1 MIPNRM
7 IFIQKRIRAL
17 HGASRSQGMVEFAL
31 ALPILLMLLFAIID
45 FSLLFSAWLLIQNMS
60 RQAVRYA
67 ITTAW
72 DQSYCMDGCLTPEDQ
87 DQARVQS
94 IHDVANNFRAGMV
107 VDDSAALAD
116 PGYLRVVVC
125 AQEDYTG
132 PQGKPDKIMDIVPDP
147 GEMGTEKYS
156 NCNNLVDGT
165 MGEVPGRGGDAV
177 FVMVDFNSPFITPF
191 LQLLTI
197 FQPPDSTQSWKMTH
211 LVSVQSGIVEKFRT
225 SEYLPTVPGEGRWTL
240 TPTNTN
246 TPTDTYTYTYTY
258 TITDTPTNPNTATPT
273 LSPTTTDTATTTRT
287 RTSTNTRRPS
297 RTQTNTVPTGTSTRT
312 YTITNTVPTN
322 TFTRTYTRTN
332 TRPTNTFTRTYTRTN
347 TVPTNTFTRTYTRTN
362 TVPTFTFSRTF
373 TITKTVPTST
383 KTLTPTVPTRT
394 FTRTRTAT
402 VPSKTPTHTV
412 ATPTFTNYSY
422 QDSDKES
429 NTLYS
434 DAYCNQDAHTDEY
447 TIAHH
452 QYGWVKGAI
461 YVAGEINQE
470 ACPNQEQ
477 ASWLL
482 STVFMKGKEGI
493 VV

>member
-1 MIPNRM
+1 MIPNKM

-72 DQSYCMDGCLTPEDQ
+72 DQSYCMDGCLTPDDQ

-107 VDDSAALAD
+107 VDDGAAQAD
-116 PGYLRVVVC
+116 PGYLRVMVC

-132 PQGKPDKIMDIVPDP
+132 PQGKPDNIMDIVPDP

-258 TITDTPTNPNTATPT
+258 TNTYRYPNRSKYGNSHTFPDHYGYTPQLLAPV
-273 LSPTTTDTATTTRT
+273 R
-287 RTSTNTRRPS
+287 STNTRRPS
-297 RTQTNTVPTGTSTRT
+297 RTPTNTVPTGTSTRT

-347 TVPTNTFTRTYTRTN
+347 TAPTNTFTRTYTRTN
-362 TVPTFTFSRTF
+362 TVPTNTFGRVTYTRTN
-373 TITKTVPTST
+373 TR
-383 KTLTPTVPTRT
+383 PTRT
-394 FTRTRTAT
+394 RYTQPCLQVHERLQSRRPHLRSLLPGRPQR
-402 VPSKTPTHTV
+402 VQHPILRRSPIPRRPHGRIHHCPPSIRMGKR
-412 ATPTFTNYSY
+412 
-422 QDSDKES
+422 SD
-429 NTLYS
+429 
-434 DAYCNQDAHTDEY
+434 
-447 TIAHH
+447 
-452 QYGWVKGAI
+452 
-461 YVAGEINQE
+461 
-470 ACPNQEQ
+470 
-477 ASWLL
+477 LL
-482 STVFMKGKEGI
+482 SG
-493 VV
+493 